1 MKASDKKMTVGIA
14 VISVL
19 LAGGLG
25 YLTYDAFEQSK
36 TAEVETTALRQKVAT
51 ARHKKETIPELEKQV
66 IILRENLKEYVK
78 ILPES
83 DEVTQYVTTI
93 NDFAVNAGVGV
104 SLLRPIKAKGAAGVF
119 ERIVYQLEIMGNT
132 PEILRFLSAIEN
144 HRRFIRISKF
154 DVTSGKRDRRGS
166 ALEEIDHDVRME
178 LETYVYNP
186 GRSKQPIASIEE
198 YDRKR
203 DELRAQIITARNDIQ
218 VERYALELDLSRRD
232 PFLDPRL
239 TDEELGQQQADYQRQ
254 QEVVTWAQESIALLV
269 SKLEEHD
276 QIDNLILKYEY
287 RKQIDALIAD
297 FNKDLNRSLRE
308 NWVSFPDLK
317 RQLQS
322 EVVKPFETLKD
333 QWGGESYVPQRVD
346 LAELEGI
353 MRRMTRALEQGDF
366 ASAIAEYG
374 LISAKL
380 EAARSDERTTALVER
395 IERLL
400 NIAEVTQ
407 QFAALPLEVS
417 GRILRPDAAVV
428 ILNGKAL
435 APGEP
440 VPGQDGLY
448 VTSIGKDRVEFLFKD
463 ILISKSF

>member
-1 MKASDKKMTVGIA
+1 MKASDKKKIVGIA
-14 VISVL
+14 SISLL
-19 LAGGLG
+19 LAGGFG
-25 YLTYDAFEQSK
+25 YLTYDAHQETQ
-36 TAEVETTALRQKVAT
+36 TAESETDSLRQQVAT
-51 ARHKKETIPELEKQV
+51 ARKKKEGIPELEKQV

-78 ILPES
+78 ILPEN
-83 DEVTQYVTTI
+83 DEVTQYITTI
-93 NDFAVNAGVGV
+93 NDFAVNAGVAV
-104 SLLRPIKAKGAAGVF
+104 DLLRPIKAKGAGVF
-119 ERIVYQLEIMGNT
+119 ERIVYQLQLNGNT
-132 PEILRFLSAIEN
+132 AEILRFLSAIEN
-144 HRRFIRISKF
+144 HRRFIRVSKF
-154 DVTSGKRDRRGS
+154 DVLSGKRERRGAS
-166 ALEEIDHDVRME
+166 GQEEIDHAVTME

-186 GRSKQPIASIEE
+186 GKSKQPIATIEDYE
-198 YDRKR
+198 RKR

-297 FNKDLNRSLRE
+297 FNKDLNRALRE
-308 NWVSFPDLK
+308 NWVTFPDLK
-317 RQLQS
+317 RQIQS

-333 QWGGESYVPQRVD
+333 QWGGEEFVPQRVD
-346 LAELEGI
+346 LAELEGV
-353 MRRMTRALEQGDF
+353 MRRMTRALEQGDH
-366 ASAIAEYG
+366 ASATAEYG

-380 EAARSDERTTALVER
+380 EAARADDRATRLVDR

-400 NIAEVTQ
+400 KIAEVTAE
-407 QFAALPLEVS
+407 FAGLSLDVS
-417 GRILRPDAAVV
+417 GRILRPDTAVV

-440 VPGQDGLY
+440 VPGLEGLY
-448 VTSIGKDRVEFLFKD
+448 VTSIAKDRVEFLFKD
-463 ILISKSF
+463 ILISKTF